1 MMRGRRASQLN
12 GSMASRAYEIRVKG
26 SLEPATREA
35 FADMD
40 VTTESCM
47 LILSGVLD
55 QPSLHALLARVRA
68 QGLELYSI
76 RQPGL
81 PPSG

>member
-1 MMRGRRASQLN
+1 MMRGRRASQLDS
-12 GSMASRAYEIRVKG
+12 GMASRAYEIRVKG
-26 SLEPATREA
+26 SLEPAVREA

-47 LILSGVLD
+47 MILSGVLD

-68 QGLELYSI
+68 QGLELLSI
-76 RQPGL
+76 RQPER
-81 PPSG
+81 PPAG